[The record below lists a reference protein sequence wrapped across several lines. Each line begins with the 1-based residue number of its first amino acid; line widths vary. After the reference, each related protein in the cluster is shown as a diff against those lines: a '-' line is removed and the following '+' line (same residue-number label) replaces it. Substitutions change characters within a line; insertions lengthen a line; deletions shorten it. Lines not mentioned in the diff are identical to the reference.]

1 MTVATP
7 PDFSRRNLQGRSFR
21 GEDLTAANFSYADI
35 RSADFTGASLVG
47 ANFSHSLAGLNHPWR
62 IFWFTLLI
70 LLAMVSGAGCSVT
83 AVYLT
88 RLFTVEYIQKYTLIP
103 AIANLSIIC
112 AFTLAFKSRGF
123 TGDLAIVAS
132 ATAVAAFL
140 LSVFLAPIFG
150 VQGLAIA
157 DEISTKLLDSV
168 AWGLSSLVIG
178 IFVMTV
184 GRLVIQPNRNGFW
197 LLWSAWSVSVGL
209 NLYLLR
215 IWADALSWSN
225 ILRSLGKQGL
235 PPFHSLLTIGAV
247 AVLEAWLCHHA
258 SQQAV
263 QENRRFFPFR
273 TFALW
278 STTRAGTCFHRANL
292 THASFANATLKHA
305 DFSQAI
311 LTRTQFQS
319 ARQLDKAR
327 TEQTILTNP
336 AVRQLLV
343 THQSSQ
349 QSYRGRNL
357 KGAYLVGANLQDA
370 DLSEA
375 NLSEADLSQ
384 ANLEHADLTRAQ
396 AIATDFRQAQ
406 LTAACLE
413 AWNIDSSTQLEDV
426 ICDYLYLRSH
436 QRERRPSSG
445 TFAPGDFT
453 ELFQEITHTL
463 DLIFRHGIHQ
473 KAFNYSLNQLQVEQ
487 EDIPLSI
494 RSLEKKNNGV
504 VVVRVD
510 VPPEADKT
518 QLHRDFQRHYNL
530 ALQAIEAKYQAE
542 LQAKDEQIELYR
554 QQRADWKEVVQ
565 LLTSRPAQGDSVRTQ
580 KIADCQGHKLV
591 ILHVGEGDLTLG
603 FPITLQVGWD
613 QSFRS
618 LQFTKGRLA
627 PAPELFIL
635 YDQWRSTYRRCL
647 TRGLHSGLR
656 LDAPVNQVT
665 NMSQDDFFQ
674 DCHELAD
681 RLEKSLN
688 VWLNADSFRP
698 IKERLL
704 EQLMPSE
711 AIQMVLQTDDRQL
724 RRLPFQRWDFFER
737 YPKAELALST
747 PDFERIEGSRSS
759 RIPMQVLAILGD
771 STGIDLQQDQV
782 LLTQLPGAAVTFLV
796 EPQRQILNDH
806 LWDKPW
812 DILFFAGHSS
822 SHPEHET
829 GQLQINQS
837 DRLTISQLKHAL
849 RKAIAQ
855 GLRLAIF
862 NSCDGLGLARELAE
876 LHIPQMIVMREPV
889 PDLVAQAFLKNFL
902 SEFSSGKP
910 LYQSVREARE
920 KLQGLEDQFPCA
932 TWLPVICQNAAE
944 PPLVW
949 PLG

>member
-1 MTVATP
+1 M
-7 PDFSRRNLQGRSFR
+7 
-21 GEDLTAANFSYADI
+21 
-35 RSADFTGASLVG
+35 G
-47 ANFSHSLAGLNHPWR
+47 ANFSHSLTGLNHPWR
-62 IFWFTLLI
+62 NFWFTLLI

-88 RLFTVEYIQKYTLIP
+88 RLFTVEYIQQYTVIP
-103 AIANLSIIC
+103 AIANLSIIF
-112 AFTLAFKSRGF
+112 AFSIAFKSRGF

-132 ATAVAAFL
+132 ATSVVAFL
-140 LSVFLAPIFG
+140 LSVFLAPSFG
-150 VQGLAIA
+150 VQGLTIA

-178 IFVMTV
+178 IFVMTA
-184 GRLVIQPNRNGFW
+184 GRMVIQPNRKGFW
-197 LLWSAWSVSVGL
+197 LLWSAWSVSVVL
-209 NLYLLR
+209 NLSLLR
-215 IWADALSWSN
+215 IWATALSWSN
-225 ILRSLGKQGL
+225 ILRSLGKQGS
-235 PPFHSLLTIGAV
+235 PPFYSLLAIGAV

-263 QENRRFFPFR
+263 QENPRFSPFW
-273 TFALW
+273 TLALW
-278 STTRAGTCFHRANL
+278 STTRAGTCFQRANL
-292 THASFANATLKHA
+292 TQSNFANATLKHA

-311 LTRTQFQS
+311 LTRTHFQS
-319 ARQLDKAR
+319 VHQLNTAR
-327 TEQTILTNP
+327 TDQTILSDP

-343 THQSSQ
+343 TRQGSH

-357 KGAYLVGANLQDA
+357 KGADLAGADLRDA

-384 ANLEHADLTRAQ
+384 ANLEHADLTQTQ

-426 ICDYLYLRSH
+426 ICGYLYLRSH

-487 EDIPLSI
+487 EDMPLAI

-510 VPPEADKT
+510 VPPDADKT
-518 QLHRDFQRHYNL
+518 QLHRDFQRHYTL
-530 ALQAIEAKYQAE
+530 ALQAIEAQYQAE
-542 LQAKDEQIELYR
+542 LRTKDEQIELYR

-565 LLTSRPAQGDSVRTQ
+565 LLTSQPTQSDSVYTE
-580 KIADCQGHKLV
+580 KIADRQGHKLV
-591 ILHVGEGDLTLG
+591 ILHVGEGDLNVG

-647 TRGLHSGLR
+647 SRGLYSGLR
-656 LDAPVNQVT
+656 LEAPINQVT
-665 NMSQDDFFQ
+665 NVNQQDFLQ
-674 DCHELAD
+674 NCHELAV
-681 RLEKSLN
+681 RLETSLN
-688 VWLNADSFRP
+688 VWLNAECFRP

-711 AIQMVLQTDDRQL
+711 SIQMVLQTDDRQL
-724 RRLPFQRWDFFER
+724 RRLPFHRWDFFER

-747 PDFERIEGSRSS
+747 PDFERIEGSRSPCT
-759 RIPMQVLAILGD
+759 PMQVLAILGD
-771 STGIDLQQDQV
+771 STGIDLQQDQA

-796 EPQRQILNDH
+796 EPRRQILNDH

-822 SHPEHET
+822 SHPKHET
-829 GQLQINQS
+829 GQIQINPS
-837 DRLTISQLKHAL
+837 DHLTISQLKHAL

-862 NSCDGLGLARELAE
+862 NSCDGLGLARELAD
-876 LHIPQMIVMREPV
+876 LHIPQMIVMREPI
-889 PDLVAQAFLKNFL
+889 PDRVAQAFLKNFL

-932 TWLPVICQNAAE
+932 TWLPVICQNSAE
-944 PPLVW
+944 PPLFW